1 MMKQLILRS
10 TLLFTTIFCAFALIL
25 SLQRVPAVNAGAIAV
40 KETSLRDATID
51 APVHSILVKA
61 QNGYVAVYRNGELA
75 LLTDIPVASLPSSD
89 RKTLEAGIEPEDETA
104 LHQLLED
111 LGS

>member
-10 TLLFTTIFCAFALIL
+10 TVLFTTIFCAFALIL
-25 SLQRVPAVNAGAIAV
+25 SLQRVPAAKTGAIAV
-40 KETSLRDATID
+40 KEASLSNATID
-51 APVHSILVKA
+51 AQVHSILVKA

-75 LLTDIPVASLPSSD
+75 LLTDIPIVSLPSAD
-89 RKTLEAGIEPEDETA
+89 RESLETGIDLADETA

-111 LGS
+111 LGA